1 MTRSRRAVLRSG
13 AGAFALGALAGC
25 LSEPGADSGAGEDG
39 YASFFALA
47 DWSNHVVGDEMEIEN
62 PVETGEMG
70 HGWEPPVD
78 LQREIAESA
87 AFIYLDS
94 PEFAWAQDVAADLEA
109 EDVTLIDA
117 LQGLE
122 SQLLPVDRGSDDD
135 REPQDEYDDDPAE
148 VQIAEF
154 DIYDRRTG
162 EEVGYWH
169 GELDHW
175 HGGVP
180 DVVLD
185 QHVAIEGVFE
195 DEQGRVLPL
204 GKDEPFQL
212 EARIVDGADPDVLE
226 IEPQGDHVEFHG
238 VETGRTMVVFELVAD
253 GEVVWDTSEDNASV
267 AVVEEPDDEST
278 EFADPH
284 AWVDPVLAQEMV
296 ETIATGLGE
305 LDSDSAEQY
314 EENAADYT
322 DRMAEIDEQFEELA
336 ENATRE
342 VAVVAGHDSFQYLEE
357 RYGFEFRTPVGVSP
371 DAVESSED
379 VSELIGVVEEHDI
392 ETILYDPF
400 ETQNPGDDVPQMV
413 DVLLDETD
421 ATGSEPITAAGGTLQ
436 EWTER
441 GYGWIEQM
449 EEINLPSL
457 AKALD
462 AE

>member
-1 MTRSRRAVLRSG
+1 MTHSRRAVLRSG
-13 AGAFALGALAGC
+13 AGALALGALAGC
-25 LSEPGADSGAGEDG
+25 LSEPDGDSGGGEDG

-47 DWSNHVVGDEMEIEN
+47 DWSTHVVGDEMEIEN
-62 PVETGEMG
+62 PIETGEMG

-78 LQREIAESA
+78 LQREIAESQV
-87 AFIYLDS
+87 FIYLDS

-109 EDVTLIDA
+109 EDVALIDA
-117 LQGLE
+117 LEGLE
-122 SQLLPVDRGSDDD
+122 SQLLPVDRGGDDD
-135 REPQDEYDDDPAE
+135 REPEDEYDDDPAE
-148 VQIAEF
+148 VQVAEF
-154 DIYDRRTG
+154 EIYDRRTG

-169 GELDHW
+169 GSHW

-204 GKDEPFQL
+204 GEDEPFRL
-212 EARIVDGADPDVLE
+212 EARIADGADPDVLE
-226 IEPQGDHVEFHG
+226 IEPQGDHVELHG
-238 VETGRTMVVFELVAD
+238 AETGRTMIIFELVVD
-253 GEVVWDTSEDNASV
+253 DETVWDTSEDNASV
-267 AVVEEPDDEST
+267 AVVEESEEDESA

-284 AWVDPVLAQEMV
+284 VWVDPVLAQEMV

-305 LDSDSAEQY
+305 LDPDNAELY
-314 EENAADYT
+314 EENAAEYT
-322 DRMAEIDEQFEELA
+322 ERMAEVDQQFEELA

-342 VAVVAGHDSFQYLEE
+342 VAVIAGHDSFQYIEE
-357 RYGFEFRTPVGVSP
+357 RYGFELHTPVGVSP

-379 VSELIGVVEEHDI
+379 ISELIGVVEEHDI
-392 ETILYDPF
+392 DTILYDPF
-400 ETQNPGDDVPQMV
+400 ETQNPDDDVPQMV

-421 ATGSEPITAAGGTLQ
+421 ATDSAPITAAEGTTQ
-436 EWTER
+436 EWNEQ

-449 EEINLPSL
+449 EEINVPSFSQ
-457 AKALD
+457 ALG